1 MFNVFC
7 LCAVPSVEHS
17 IKCLENIQSYY
28 ILHVFYCLIF
38 VNLLNEHNVLIN
50 VHSKCYVV
58 IFYFIFKNVYLFS
71 SLYLH
76 IHYVYFYIYYMQ
88 CKMVMMHYILWGWPY
103 GLNAAIHGSEVLKF
117 WHFDISGQEGLVRY
131 LSVHFG
137 KQFWYSMILSI
148 TSPTKL
154 ARLSLSMSM
163 AKSIIFS
170 KPKSL

>member
-1 MFNVFC
+1 MWLEKDWSSWLRYWRALAMLSWSVVYLLLLTLYDDRRFGIYLESIEYEQMSNVFC

-58 IFYFIFKNVYLFS
+58 IFYIIFKNVYLFS

-88 CKMVMMHYILWGWPY
+88 CKMVMMHYILWECFIWNLT
-103 GLNAAIHGSEVLKF
+103 LNFIMVLFIK
-117 WHFDISGQEGLVRY
+117 
-131 LSVHFG
+131 
-137 KQFWYSMILSI
+137 
-148 TSPTKL
+148 
-154 ARLSLSMSM
+154 
-163 AKSIIFS
+163 
-170 KPKSL
+170 